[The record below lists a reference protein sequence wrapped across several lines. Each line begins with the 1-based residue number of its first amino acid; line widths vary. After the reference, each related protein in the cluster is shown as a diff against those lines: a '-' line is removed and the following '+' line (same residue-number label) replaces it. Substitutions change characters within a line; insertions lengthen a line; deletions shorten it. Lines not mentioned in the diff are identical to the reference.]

1 MDVDRWWLVASRL
14 GWLAVG
20 FLISLATRF
29 PC

>member
-1 MDVDRWWLVASRL
+1 MDADRWWLAAERL
-14 GWLAVG
+14 AWIATG